1 MNNNFNLKSFLAEGK
16 LLKEDTQVDEAFS
29 SVWDWDITEFGDY
42 NKETNSFYEYGDDS
56 FADYMDTEFP
66 GWLDDEDI
74 ADKGSEKYWIDIEN
88 AAKVEY
94 GPDVKIYTNSGELI
108 N

>member
-1 MNNNFNLKSFLAEGK
+1 MENFDFKKYLAEGK
-16 LLKEDTQVDEAFS
+16 LLNEEVQVDEAFS

-42 NKETNSFYEYGDDS
+42 NKETNSFYEYRDDS

-74 ADKGSEKYWIDIEN
+74 ADKGSEKYMIDIVN
-88 AAKVEY
+88 AAKAEY
-94 GPDVKIYTNSGELI
+94 GPDVKVYDSYKDLI